1 MHCAGSGDFNKINA
15 FLMEELVTIIKTI
28 MENNDKNIKAEIVA
42 DSLLRTDI
50 GMDSLDL
57 AELTVIIEDRYNVD
71 IFESEYP
78 ETVMDVWKKIS
89 NE

>member
-1 MHCAGSGDFNKINA
+1 M
-15 FLMEELVTIIKTI
+15 TIIKTI
-28 MENNDKNIKAEIVA
+28 MENNDKNIKAAIVA

>member
-1 MHCAGSGDFNKINA
+1 
-15 FLMEELVTIIKTI
+15 MEELVTIIKTI
-28 MENNDKNIKAEIVA
+28 MENNDKNIKAAIVA

-71 IFESEYP
+71 IFESENP

>member
-1 MHCAGSGDFNKINA
+1 MHCAGSGDFNTIKA

-28 MENNDKNIKAEIVA
+28 MENNDKNIKAAIVA

>member
-1 MHCAGSGDFNKINA
+1 MAA
-15 FLMEELVTIIKTI
+15 W
-28 MENNDKNIKAEIVA
+28 
-42 DSLLRTDI
+42 RTDI